1 MILNNNLK
9 ELVLE
14 NNQEKDLATTS
25 DFSEDFKDFEDEGE
39 QLTPELDEDIAS
51 MDMEAQIDALQEKI
65 ANENQETL
73 QEQPEEQNEVQE
85 EQNEEPKIKSPWD
98 MEDEENA
105 AVKKYIFYVSK
116 DFTSIIDSLTTD
128 ERSAYINDAIQ
139 KKIDIEEQER
149 KQETSK
155 KIATHLVLMI
165 LVFIFATPFV
175 LWLSHKAIMLTFDNY
190 KYSQEN
196 FEKLY
201 KERFSKD
208 KAYMRSIQYNKEKEL
223 KSKKH

>member
-73 QEQPEEQNEVQE
+73 QEQP
-85 EQNEEPKIKSPWD
+85 
-98 MEDEENA
+98 
-105 AVKKYIFYVSK
+105 
-116 DFTSIIDSLTTD
+116 
-128 ERSAYINDAIQ
+128 
-139 KKIDIEEQER
+139 
-149 KQETSK
+149 
-155 KIATHLVLMI
+155 
-165 LVFIFATPFV
+165 
-175 LWLSHKAIMLTFDNY
+175 
-190 KYSQEN
+190 
-196 FEKLY
+196 
-201 KERFSKD
+201 
-208 KAYMRSIQYNKEKEL
+208 
-223 KSKKH
+223 